1 MGEMTIL
8 WLVVLIAAVVIEAM
22 TMGLTTIWFAG
33 GALAALLIERLN
45 GGIYLQ
51 VIVCLVVSLV
61 LLYFTRPVAVKHFN
75 KGRQKTNLDA
85 LIGKQ
90 AVVTSEI
97 CNLQG
102 TGKVTVSGQEWS
114 AKSEEDEL
122 VFAEGEIVRIAK
134 IKGVKLIVKAD
145 KKKEGAEC

>member
-75 KGRQKTNLDA
+75 KGRQKTNLDE

-97 CNLQG
+97 CNLRG

-134 IKGVKLIVKAD
+134 IKGVKLIVNAD